1 MLNKLFEYVQ
11 NNMDKILTAIAN
23 HLTISIIS
31 LIIALIIGVSFG
43 ILVVK
48 YKKLKKITVGL
59 FSILRIIPSLAILI
73 LLIPILGTGVKPA
86 IVALVLLGIPPILM
100 NTVASLENVPEFMI
114 ETAYACGMNEF
125 QVWYKVMI
133 PLAIPLILTGIK
145 TSLVEIIASATL
157 AARIGAGGLGEIIF
171 TGIGLYR
178 MDLLLIGGLLV
189 AFMSLI
195 ASSMFEMIDK
205 VFLKYMGES

>member
-1 MLNKLFEYVQ
+1 MLNELFEYVQ

-86 IVALVLLGIPPILM
+86 IVALVLL
-100 NTVASLENVPEFMI
+100 V
-114 ETAYACGMNEF
+114 YH
-125 QVWYKVMI
+125 
-133 PLAIPLILTGIK
+133 
-145 TSLVEIIASATL
+145 
-157 AARIGAGGLGEIIF
+157 
-171 TGIGLYR
+171 LY
-178 MDLLLIGGLLV
+178 
-189 AFMSLI
+189 
-195 ASSMFEMIDK
+195 
-205 VFLKYMGES
+205 